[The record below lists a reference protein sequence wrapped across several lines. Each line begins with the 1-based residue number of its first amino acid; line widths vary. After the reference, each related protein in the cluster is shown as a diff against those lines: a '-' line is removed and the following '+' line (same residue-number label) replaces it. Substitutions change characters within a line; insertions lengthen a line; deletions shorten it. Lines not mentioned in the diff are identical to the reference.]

1 MEFFDSLINE
11 VNSLIENNSKSV
23 HCFCENEQWADL
35 GYSQVVLQRDM
46 AFELNGTGFSLVT
59 TSDVGD
65 EIVVV
70 GNNLRDI
77 NSCCNYS
84 RVAVVEIDDT
94 EDEQTAYDLIKK
106 IEFVKYHCFP
116 DGFMMRSA
124 SSSFKESVRVSK
136 SALKNGLDFYKI
148 GNLLI
153 SKYKEIP
160 QVKSVRIIFITD
172 VSVDYSAIKSL
183 AEKNRTITETL
194 NRVMN
199 DMTFDCASCNLK
211 PICDEVEGMRELH
224 FKSAQKAGE

>member
-23 HCFCENEQWADL
+23 HRFCDKEQWTDL

-59 TSDVGD
+59 TSAVGD
-65 EIVVV
+65 EIVIV
-70 GNNLRDI
+70 GKDLCDI
-77 NSCCNYS
+77 HSSCNFA

-94 EDEQTAYDLIKK
+94 EDEQTAYNLIKK
-106 IEFVKYHCFP
+106 IEFIKYHCFP

-124 SSSFKESVRVSK
+124 SSSFKESVRISK
-136 SALKNGLDFYKI
+136 SALKKGLDFYKI
-148 GNLLI
+148 GNLFL

-160 QVKSVRIIFITD
+160 QVKGVKIIFITD
-172 VSVDYSAIKSL
+172 ASADYSAIKSL

-199 DMTFDCASCNLK
+199 DMTFDCSSCNLK

-224 FKSAQKAGE
+224 FKSAQK